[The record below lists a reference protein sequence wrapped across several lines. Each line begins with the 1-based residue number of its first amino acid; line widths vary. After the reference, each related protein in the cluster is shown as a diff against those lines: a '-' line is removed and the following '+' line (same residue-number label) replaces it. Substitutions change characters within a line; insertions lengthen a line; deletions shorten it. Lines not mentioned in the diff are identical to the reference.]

1 MAAELKAR
9 RNMDPKFMWDLKHIY
24 PSKEA
29 WEAACAELKAEIPGL
44 DRFTGTLGTARGAK
58 EALDSLY
65 KTIEKATLIWTVLWS
80 CYHNVKVSRVVLNRL
95 CVYSND
101 GICFK
106 FLGFFDYTLVN

>member
-65 KTIEKATLIWTVLWS
+65 KTIEKATLIYLMPN
-80 CYHNVKVSRVVLNRL
+80 C
-95 CVYSND
+95 SNPATTETRS
-101 GICFK
+101 IRQ
-106 FLGFFDYTLVN
+106 